1 MGLTWPVSAPQTQVL
16 GPEQPEKRLRGR
28 NEGGGLHRSSTRQ
41 WLCRDRGHTWV
52 YVCKGGGALGSRDP
66 PQKVSWALS
75 ASPSFQAPGGC
86 FALLSSALPHSGAA
100 QAREGCIVGVLKEP
114 APRKT
119 VQGICPD
126 LSALIQARVT
136 CSPSQPECRAPREEG
151 RCPEFTQQVQVEL
164 GTYLGVRSSD
174 S

>member
-1 MGLTWPVSAPQTQVL
+1 MREGVFIGAARDSGSAGTEDTRGFMSAKVV
-16 GPEQPEKRLRGR
+16 GPWAHGTP
-28 NEGGGLHRSSTRQ
+28 HRR
-41 WLCRDRGHTWV
+41 CRGHS
-52 YVCKGGGALGSRDP
+52 LP
-66 PQKVSWALS
+66 PHHFKPQEA
-75 ASPSFQAPGGC
+75 
-86 FALLSSALPHSGAA
+86 ALLCSPVPLPHSGAA

-136 CSPSQPECRAPREEG
+136 CSPSQPECRAPRGEG

-164 GTYLGVRSSD
+164 GTYLGVCSSD